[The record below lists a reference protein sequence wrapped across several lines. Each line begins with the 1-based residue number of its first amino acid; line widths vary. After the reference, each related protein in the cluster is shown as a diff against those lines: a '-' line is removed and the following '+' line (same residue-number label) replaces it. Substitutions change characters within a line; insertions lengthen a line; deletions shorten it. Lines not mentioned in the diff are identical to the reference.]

1 MQHDVQF
8 TLNAAIAPEALRD
21 LFAQTA
27 WAKLRP
33 LSGITQILQQT
44 PLHTSA
50 WHNRKLVG
58 FARVLTDGV
67 YRAVLEDVIVAEAYR
82 SRGIGCRLVELL
94 LAELGDVEE
103 VMLGCME
110 NLVPYYERFGFKRVA
125 HPIMK
130 RHQNLKP

>member
-1 MQHDVQF
+1 MQHDLQF

-21 LFAQTA
+21 LFAQTD
-27 WAKLRP
+27 WAKSRP
-33 LSGITQILQQT
+33 LSGITRMLQRT

-50 WHNRKLVG
+50 WRNDKLIG

-67 YRAVLEDVIVAEAYR
+67 YRAVLEDVVVAEAYR
-82 SRGIGCRLVELL
+82 SRGIGRRLVELL
-94 LAELGDVEE
+94 LAELGEVEE

-110 NLVPYYERFGFKRVA
+110 NLAPYYEQFGFKRVS

-130 RHQNLKP
+130 RHHNLKP